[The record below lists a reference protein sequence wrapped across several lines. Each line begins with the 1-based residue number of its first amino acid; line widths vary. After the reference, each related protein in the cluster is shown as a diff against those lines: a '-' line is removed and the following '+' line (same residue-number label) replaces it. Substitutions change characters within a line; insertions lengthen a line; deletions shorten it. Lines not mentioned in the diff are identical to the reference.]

1 MPCDKINNQLNTI
14 CSKWYSIDDTL
25 KHSSILFFRAL
36 NQKDIK
42 EGFLDA
48 IKATEGFLEKY
59 NKTFFD
65 ENTLKDLILPNIKES
80 LLSVIDDKK
89 LIDRFVQSLKNTNK
103 FRRNLENKL
112 NKMIIDYN
120 LQFLFPDMKLINKM
134 VSYRN
139 ILSHNKGEKK
149 YKNIDINI
157 LYEAYLKLMVILF
170 ILFMH
175 YLEID
180 INNINYA
187 INRNNFLK
195 ILMDNKKIN

>member
-1 MPCDKINNQLNTI
+1 
-14 CSKWYSIDDTL
+14 
-25 KHSSILFFRAL
+25 
-36 NQKDIK
+36 
-42 EGFLDA
+42 
-48 IKATEGFLEKY
+48 
-59 NKTFFD
+59 
-65 ENTLKDLILPNIKES
+65 
-80 LLSVIDDKK
+80 
-89 LIDRFVQSLKNTNK
+89 
-103 FRRNLENKL
+103 
-112 NKMIIDYN
+112 
-120 LQFLFPDMKLINKM
+120 M

-139 ILSHNKGEKK
+139 ILSHNKGEEK

-195 ILMDNKKIN
+195 ILMDNKKINK